1 VFDTLQLNQLQQ
13 EAVDFGVPAK
23 ENQDLS
29 PLLII
34 AGAGTGK
41 TNTLAHKTAKLVV
54 SGVSP
59 DRILLMT
66 FARRAA
72 GELASRASQIVEYT
86 LRKNNKHY
94 HAITLPWMGT
104 FHSIAVRLLREHA
117 LAIGLE
123 ENFTI
128 LDRGDSAD
136 LIDLLRHELGFSKT
150 HKRFPKKKTCL
161 DIYSRCVNSQKS
173 VEIVLKEHF
182 SYCLDWVEEL
192 TTLFSSYAQS
202 KADQS
207 CLDYDDLLLFCFH
220 MAQVTEIAIKIREQF
235 DHILVDEYQDT
246 NVLQAGI
253 LTTFFPTG
261 KGLTVVGDDAQSI
274 YAFRSADVDNIL
286 NFPQLFTPPAR
297 VISLKQNY
305 RSHQLILNLSNQLL
319 SEGSEGYK
327 VELFSE
333 KRHGNKP
340 KLVTVE
346 DDAKQAEY
354 IIDNILASRERGI
367 ELKKQAVLFRT
378 SSHSDRLELELT
390 RRNIPYVKH
399 GGLKFLEAAHVK
411 DILSLVSWADNPKN
425 KIASFRLLKLLP
437 GVGPKFAEKIN
448 LYLAGY
454 DYDFNC
460 LKNFTPPETA
470 LPLYEKLVDNLV
482 SMTTDQIKWSE
493 QLQFLSGVYK
503 ELLEINYD
511 DHFVRW
517 GDIEQLIQISQQ
529 FPTRERFI
537 SELTLDPPQS
547 SGDLSGTPV
556 IDDDFLILST
566 VHSAKGQEWQNVFI
580 LNVADGNFP
589 NEYAADNRALEEE
602 RRLLNVAITRAK
614 DGLHLLQPLKYWV
627 PEQQRWGDR
636 HVYGGKSR
644 FLSDDVMKCLEQ
656 IHYPK
661 IHPNQREK
669 ESAKVAI
676 TDIRKSVLGMWK
688 N

>member
-1 VFDTLQLNQLQQ
+1 
-13 EAVDFGVPAK
+13 
-23 ENQDLS
+23 
-29 PLLII
+29 
-34 AGAGTGK
+34 
-41 TNTLAHKTAKLVV
+41 
-54 SGVSP
+54 
-59 DRILLMT
+59 
-66 FARRAA
+66 
-72 GELASRASQIVEYT
+72 
-86 LRKNNKHY
+86 
-94 HAITLPWMGT
+94 
-104 FHSIAVRLLREHA
+104 
-117 LAIGLE
+117 
-123 ENFTI
+123 
-128 LDRGDSAD
+128 
-136 LIDLLRHELGFSKT
+136 
-150 HKRFPKKKTCL
+150 
-161 DIYSRCVNSQKS
+161 
-173 VEIVLKEHF
+173 
-182 SYCLDWVEEL
+182 
-192 TTLFSSYAQS
+192 
-202 KADQS
+202 
-207 CLDYDDLLLFCFH
+207 
-220 MAQVTEIAIKIREQF
+220 
-235 DHILVDEYQDT
+235 
-246 NVLQAGI
+246 
-253 LTTFFPTG
+253 
-261 KGLTVVGDDAQSI
+261 
-274 YAFRSADVDNIL
+274 
-286 NFPQLFTPPAR
+286 
-297 VISLKQNY
+297 
-305 RSHQLILNLSNQLL
+305 
-319 SEGSEGYK
+319 
-327 VELFSE
+327 
-333 KRHGNKP
+333 
-340 KLVTVE
+340 
-346 DDAKQAEY
+346 
-354 IIDNILASRERGI
+354 
-367 ELKKQAVLFRT
+367 
-378 SSHSDRLELELT
+378 LELT

-566 VHSAKGQEWQNVFI
+566 VHSAKGQEWQDVFI

-644 FLSDDVMKCLEQ
+644 FLSDGVMKCLEQ

-676 TDIRKSVLGMWK
+676 TDIRKSVLGMW
-688 N
+688 NS